1 MIAIGVG
8 VGYVVG
14 VRLKSCGCGH
24 NAGCGSVESGR
35 NHGQLKEILIA
46 HCSISIEAKINIPAS
61 AEKQELCQEIYKKMT
76 NEHFFNNKDLN
87 SINSEIFNALL
98 DQLDSQKIY
107 FTDNEIS
114 SYKRKF
120 FKYDNPI
127 SYQKKYSKSSL
138 CSIDLKSNFA
148 FINLYFNRLI
158 EATNYQ
164 LKEVTKQAFNFTKEE
179 SIIIDDDQKKWQK
192 SKLELRKIWRKLA
205 KNDVLTSMLAE
216 KELDEATETIEKRY
230 KNRLRRISQ
239 RNEEDVFSIAMNN
252 LTSYFDPHSSY
263 FSPKSA
269 EDFEMTMSLKLEGI
283 GALLTTEDD
292 YPTIVS
298 IVPGGPAEKTGKINP
313 DDKIVKIS
321 QVEELNST
329 PTDVVGW
336 RIDEVVQL
344 IRGKAGTKVELE
356 LIPGKTED
364 FSERKLVT
372 ITREEVKLEEQA
384 AKSRV
389 IEMKTNMQTI
399 KIGIIDLPTF
409 YIDFNAWR
417 NRDPN
422 FRSSS
427 KDVENILKKFND
439 QEVDAVLIDLRGNSG
454 GSLFEANKLTGL
466 FVSSGATLQVK
477 ESNGSIR
484 PWGDARAKQ
493 IWKKPLAVM
502 VDRYSAS
509 ASEIFAGAIQDYQR
523 GIIIGQKTF
532 GKGTVQK
539 LDNLSSGQIKITES
553 KFYRVTG
560 AGMQSKGIHP
570 DITLP
575 STWDTEEI
583 GESSYDTALP
593 WDEIKPIRFQKFSMG
608 TSLISQ
614 LNDQHLMR
622 VSHSPNLQ
630 YILDIRKRYE
640 IQKNKEFISLNLSN
654 RRLEKEERQLW
665 ALDVENKR
673 RALLNLEIFD
683 SYKAMEDYN
692 DAKETA
698 DDEKDFE
705 INIDDDYLLN
715 EGAQILSDYMLF
727 NQNTHLSQAA

>member
-1 MIAIGVG
+1 MSLIV
-8 VGYVVG
+8 
-14 VRLKSCGCGH
+14 
-24 NAGCGSVESGR
+24 
-35 NHGQLKEILIA
+35 ILLL
-46 HCSISIEAKINIPAS
+46 SINIEAKIQIPVS
-61 AEKQELCQEIYKKMT
+61 AEKQELCKEIYKKMT
-76 NEHFFNNKDLN
+76 DEHFFNEKDLS
-87 SINSEIFNALL
+87 SINSEIFDAIV

-107 FTDNEIS
+107 FTKNEIS
-114 SYKRKF
+114 FYKKKF
-120 FKYDNPI
+120 FKFDNPT
-127 SYQKKYSKSSL
+127 SYQNQNIKASL
-138 CSIDLKSNFA
+138 CPIDLKSKFE

-164 LKEVTKQAFNFTKEE
+164 LKEIAKKNFDFTKEE
-179 SIIIDDDQKKWQK
+179 FILIDYDQKKRMK
-192 SKLELRKIWRKLA
+192 TKFELKKAWRSRA
-205 KNDVLTSMLAE
+205 KNDVLTSMLAD
-216 KELDEATETIEKRY
+216 KELEKAMETIEKRY

-239 RNEEDVFSIAMNN
+239 RNEEDVFSISMNN
-252 LTSYFDPHSSY
+252 LTSFFDPHSSY

-269 EDFEMTMSLKLEGI
+269 EDFEMRMSLKLEGI

-298 IVPGGPAEKTGKINP
+298 VVPGGPAEKTGKINP

-356 LIPGKTED
+356 IIPGKTED
-364 FSERKLVT
+364 FSERKFVT
-372 ITREEVKLEEQA
+372 IIREEVKLEEQA

-389 IEMKTNMQTI
+389 IEIKRNLQTI
-399 KIGIIDLPTF
+399 KVGIIDLPAF

-427 KDVENILKKFND
+427 KDVEMILRKFDD
-439 QEVDAVLIDLRGNSG
+439 QSVDAVLIDLRGNSG
-454 GSLFEANKLTGL
+454 GSLYEANKLIGL

-477 ESNGSIR
+477 ESNGSVR
-484 PWGDARAKQ
+484 SWGDYTAKQ
-493 IWKKPLAVM
+493 VWKKPMAVM

-539 LDNLSSGQIKITES
+539 LDDLSSGQIKITES
-553 KFYRVTG
+553 KFYRITG
-560 AGMQSKGIHP
+560 SGMQSKGIKP

-575 STWDTEEI
+575 STWDVEEI
-583 GESSYDTALP
+583 GESSLDAALP
-593 WDEIKPIRFQKFSMG
+593 WDEIKPVRFKKFYMG
-608 TSLISQ
+608 SSLISQ
-614 LNDQHLMR
+614 LNDRHLKR
-622 VSHSPNLQ
+622 VNQSPNLQ

-640 IQKNKEFISLNLSN
+640 IQKNKEMISLNLTN
-654 RRLEKEERQLW
+654 RKIENKERELW
-665 ALDVENKR
+665 ALNVENKR
-673 RALLNLEIFD
+673 RASLNLETFNSFKEMENYNDNKEIKD
-683 SYKAMEDYN
+683 DREDY
-692 DAKETA
+692 
-698 DDEKDFE
+698 E
-705 INIDDDYLLN
+705 IDIDNDYLLN
-715 EGAQILSDYMLF
+715 ESLQILSDYTVLD
-727 NQNTHLSQAA
+727 QNIYLSKAA

>member
-1 MIAIGVG
+1 MYKQKKALSLIAILLLGI
-8 VGYVVG
+8 
-14 VRLKSCGCGH
+14 
-24 NAGCGSVESGR
+24 N
-35 NHGQLKEILIA
+35 
-46 HCSISIEAKINIPAS
+46 IEAKINIPAS

-76 NEHFFNNKDLN
+76 NEHFFNEKDL
-87 SINSEIFNALL
+87 SFINSEIFDALMN
-98 DQLDSQKIY
+98 QLDSQKIY
-107 FTDNEIS
+107 FTENEIS
-114 SYKRKF
+114 LYKRKF
-120 FKYDNPI
+120 SKFDNHI
-127 SYQKKYSKSSL
+127 GYQKQYSKPSL
-138 CSIDLKSNFA
+138 CSIDLKSEFA

-158 EATNYQ
+158 EATKYQ
-164 LKEVTKQAFNFTKEE
+164 LKEVSKKNFDFTKQE
-179 SIIIDDDQKKWQK
+179 IILIDNDQKKWQK
-192 SKLELRKIWRKLA
+192 SKFELKKVWRRLA
-205 KNDVLTSMLAE
+205 KNDVLTSMLAD

-239 RNEEDVFSIAMNN
+239 RNEEDIFSISMNN

-298 IVPGGPAEKTGKINP
+298 VVPGGPAEKTGKINP

-321 QVEELNST
+321 QVEALNST

-364 FSERKLVT
+364 LSERKFVT

-389 IEMKTNMQTI
+389 IEMKRNMQI
-399 KIGIIDLPTF
+399 LKIGIIDLPTF
-409 YIDFNAWR
+409 YIDFSGWR

-454 GSLFEANKLTGL
+454 GSLLEANKLTGL

-477 ESNGSIR
+477 ESNGTIR

-523 GIIIGQKTF
+523 GIIIGQQTF

-539 LDNLSSGQIKITES
+539 LDSLSSGQIKITES
-553 KFYRVTG
+553 KFYRITG

-575 STWDTEEI
+575 STWDIEEI

-593 WDEIKPIRFQKFSMG
+593 WDEIKPIRFQKFSMEAD
-608 TSLISQ
+608 LISQ
-614 LNDQHLMR
+614 LNDEHLMR
-622 VSHSPNLQ
+622 VSQSPNLQ
-630 YILDIRKRYE
+630 YILDI
-640 IQKNKEFISLNLSN
+640 
-654 RRLEKEERQLW
+654 
-665 ALDVENKR
+665 
-673 RALLNLEIFD
+673 
-683 SYKAMEDYN
+683 
-692 DAKETA
+692 
-698 DDEKDFE
+698 
-705 INIDDDYLLN
+705 
-715 EGAQILSDYMLF
+715 
-727 NQNTHLSQAA
+727 

>member
-1 MIAIGVG
+1 MFKQKKALSLIAIV
-8 VGYVVG
+8 
-14 VRLKSCGCGH
+14 LLSI
-24 NAGCGSVESGR
+24 NAG
-35 NHGQLKEILIA
+35 
-46 HCSISIEAKINIPAS
+46 AKINIPVS
-61 AEKQELCQEIYKKMT
+61 DEKQELCQEIYKKMT
-76 NEHFFNNKDLN
+76 KEHFFDDKDLS
-87 SINSEIFNALL
+87 SINSEIFDALV

-107 FTDNEIS
+107 FTKSEMTS
-114 SYKRKF
+114 FKRKF
-120 FKYDNPI
+120 SQFDNPT

-138 CSIDLKSNFA
+138 CSIDLKSEFA

-164 LKEVTKQAFNFTKEE
+164 LKEINKKNFDFTKEE
-179 SIIIDDDQKKWQK
+179 IIDIDDGQKKWQK
-192 SKLELRKIWRKLA
+192 SKFELKKGWRRLA
-205 KNDVLTSMLAE
+205 KNDVLTSMLAD
-216 KELDEATETIEKRY
+216 KELDEATETIGKRY

-239 RNEEDVFSIAMNN
+239 RNEEDVFSISMNN

-283 GALLTTEDD
+283 GALLTTKDD

-298 IVPGGPAEKTGKINP
+298 VVPGGPAEKTGKIDP

-321 QVEELNST
+321 QVEESNLT

-364 FSERKLVT
+364 FSERKFVT

-384 AKSRV
+384 AKYRI
-389 IEMKTNMQTI
+389 IEIQRDLQTI
-399 KIGIIDLPTF
+399 KVGIIDLPAF
-409 YIDFNAWR
+409 YIDFKAWR
-417 NRDPN
+417 NRDPDY
-422 FRSSS
+422 RSSS
-427 KDVENILKKFND
+427 KDVETILRNFSD
-439 QEVDAVLIDLRGNSG
+439 QRVDAVLIDLRGNSG

-466 FVSSGATLQVK
+466 FISSGAILQVK
-477 ESNGSIR
+477 ESNGSVR

-493 IWKKPLAVM
+493 IWKKPMAVM

-553 KFYRVTG
+553 KFYRITG
-560 AGMQSKGIHP
+560 AGMQNKGIHP

-575 STWDTEEI
+575 STWDIEEI
-583 GESSYDTALP
+583 GESSYETALP
-593 WDEIKPIRFQKFSMG
+593 WDEIKPVRFKKFSMES
-608 TSLISQ
+608 SLISQ
-614 LNDQHLMR
+614 LNDEHLKR
-622 VSHSPNLQ
+622 VDQNPNLQ
-630 YILDIRKRYE
+630 YILDIRERYE
-640 IQKNKEFISLNLSN
+640 IQKNKEMISLNLTN
-654 RRLEKEERQLW
+654 RRIEKEERQSW
-665 ALDVENKR
+665 ALDIENKR
-673 RALLNLEIFD
+673 RASLNLETF
-683 SYKAMEDYN
+683 SSFKAMEDFN
-692 DAKETA
+692 DAKEA
-698 DDEKDFE
+698 EDNERDSE
-705 INIDDDYLLN
+705 IDVDNDYLLN
-715 EGAQILSDYMLF
+715 EGMQILSDYTIF
-727 NQNTHLSQAA
+727 NQKIYLSKAA

>member
-1 MIAIGVG
+1 MSLIAI
-8 VGYVVG
+8 
-14 VRLKSCGCGH
+14 L
-24 NAGCGSVESGR
+24 
-35 NHGQLKEILIA
+35 LL
-46 HCSISIEAKINIPAS
+46 SISIEAKINIPAS

-76 NEHFFNNKDLN
+76 NEHFFNDKDLG
-87 SINSEIFNALL
+87 SINSEIFDALL

-107 FTDNEIS
+107 FTESEIK

-120 FKYDNPI
+120 SKFDDPIGYQTKYLKP
-127 SYQKKYSKSSL
+127 SL

-164 LKEVTKQAFNFTKEE
+164 LKEVAKQNFDFTKDEF
-179 SIIIDDDQKKWQK
+179 IIIDDDQKKWQQ
-192 SKLELRKIWRKLA
+192 SKLELQKIWRKLA

-216 KELDEATETIEKRY
+216 KKMEEAIETIEKRY

-321 QVEELNST
+321 QIEALNST

-364 FSERKLVT
+364 LSERKFVT

-384 AKSRV
+384 AKYRV
-389 IEMKTNMQTI
+389 IEMKRNMQTI

-477 ESNGSIR
+477 ESNGATRS
-484 PWGDARAKQ
+484 WGDARAKQ
-493 IWKKPLAVM
+493 IWKKPMAVM

-539 LDNLSSGQIKITES
+539 LDSLSSGQIKITES
-553 KFYRVTG
+553 KFYRITG

-575 STWDTEEI
+575 STWDIEEI
-583 GESSYDTALP
+583 GESSYDRALP
-593 WDEIKPIRFQKFSMG
+593 WDEIQPIRFQKFSMEA
-608 TSLISQ
+608 TLISQ
-614 LNDQHLMR
+614 LNNKHLIR
-622 VSHSPNLQ
+622 VSQSPNLQ
-630 YILDIRKRYE
+630 YILDIKKRYE
-640 IQKNKEFISLNLSN
+640 IQKNKEVISLNLTN
-654 RRLEKEERQLW
+654 RRVEKEERQLW
-665 ALDVENKR
+665 ALDIENKR
-673 RALLNLEIFD
+673 RASLNLEIFD
-683 SYKAMEDYN
+683 SFKAMEDYN
-692 DAKETA
+692 DAKETE
-698 DDEKDFE
+698 DDKKDFE
-705 INIDDDYLLN
+705 IDIDDDYLLN

-727 NQNTHLSQAA
+727 NQNTYLSQAA

>member
-1 MIAIGVG
+1 LYKQKKAFSLLII
-8 VGYVVG
+8 
-14 VRLKSCGCGH
+14 LSLCI
-24 NAGCGSVESGR
+24 SVD
-35 NHGQLKEILIA
+35 
-46 HCSISIEAKINIPAS
+46 AKINIHAS
-61 AEKQELCQEIYKKMT
+61 AEKLELCQEIYQKMA
-76 NEHFFNNKDLN
+76 NEHFFNDKDLN
-87 SINSEIFNALL
+87 SINAEIFNTLV

-107 FTDNEIS
+107 FTENEIS
-114 SYKRKF
+114 SFRKKF
-120 FKYDNPI
+120 SRFDNPI
-127 SYQKKYSKSSL
+127 SYQKKYVKSL
-138 CSIDLKSNFA
+138 PCAIDLKSQFT

-164 LKEVTKQAFNFTKEE
+164 LKEVDKKKFDFTKEE
-179 SIIIDDDQKKWQK
+179 IMIIHDEQKKWLRN
-192 SKLELRKIWRKLA
+192 KLELRKAWRKLA

-216 KELDEATETIEKRY
+216 KELDEATETIIKRY
-230 KNRLRRISQ
+230 KNRLRRIYQ
-239 RNEEDVFSIAMNN
+239 RNEEDVFSISMNN

-298 IVPGGPAEKTGKINP
+298 VVPGGPAEKTGKVNP

-321 QVEELNST
+321 QVEESQST

-356 LIPGKTED
+356 LIPGKTDD
-364 FSERKLVT
+364 FSERKFVT

-389 IEMKTNMQTI
+389 IEVEKNMQTI

-409 YIDFNAWR
+409 YIDFTAWR

-439 QEVDAVLIDLRGNSG
+439 QSVDAVLIDLRGNSG
-454 GSLFEANKLTGL
+454 GSLYEANKLTGL
-466 FVSSGATLQVK
+466 FISSGATLQVK

-493 IWKKPLAVM
+493 IWKKPMAVM

-539 LDNLSSGQIKITES
+539 LDNLSTGQIKITES
-553 KFYRVTG
+553 KFYRITG
-560 AGMQSKGIHP
+560 AGMQNKGIHP
-570 DITLP
+570 DVTLP
-575 STWDTEEI
+575 STWDIEEI
-583 GESSYDTALP
+583 GESSFETALP
-593 WDEIKPIRFQKFSMG
+593 WDEIKPVRFQSFSIG
-608 TSLISQ
+608 ASLISQ
-614 LNDQHLMR
+614 LNDEHLIR
-622 VSHSPNLQ
+622 VDQSPNLQ

-640 IQKNKEFISLNLSN
+640 IQKNKEAISLNLKN
-654 RRLEKEERQLW
+654 RRIEKKERQAW
-665 ALDVENKR
+665 ALDIENKR
-673 RALLNLEIFD
+673 RASLNLESFS
-683 SYKAMEDYN
+683 SYKAMENFN
-692 DAKETA
+692 DAKETEN
-698 DDEKDFE
+698 DEKNSE
-705 INIDDDYLLN
+705 INVDTDYLLN
-715 EGAQILSDYMLF
+715 EGLQILSDFTIF
-727 NQNTHLSQAA
+727 NEKIYFSKAS

>member
-1 MIAIGVG
+1 MFKQKKALSFIALLLLNIGV
-8 VGYVVG
+8 
-14 VRLKSCGCGH
+14 
-24 NAGCGSVESGR
+24 
-35 NHGQLKEILIA
+35 
-46 HCSISIEAKINIPAS
+46 EAKINISAS
-61 AEKQELCQEIYKKMT
+61 EEKQVLCQEVYKKMI
-76 NEHFFNNKDLN
+76 NEHFFNDKDLT
-87 SINSEIFNALL
+87 SINSEIFDALV

-107 FTDNEIS
+107 FTENEMVS
-114 SYKRKF
+114 FKRKF
-120 FKYDNPI
+120 SRFDAQLAIK
-127 SYQKKYSKSSL
+127 KKYSKSSL
-138 CSIDLKSNFA
+138 CFIDLKSEFA

-164 LKEVTKQAFNFTKEE
+164 LKEVSKRNFDFTKEE
-179 SIIIDDDQKKWQK
+179 IILIDDDKKKWQK
-192 SKLELRKIWRKLA
+192 NKFELKKVWRRLA
-205 KNDVLTSMLAE
+205 KNDVLTSMLAD

-239 RNEEDVFSIAMNN
+239 RNEEDVFSISMNN

-298 IVPGGPAEKTGKINP
+298 VVPGGPAEKTGKINP

-321 QVEELNST
+321 QVEESNPT

-364 FSERKLVT
+364 FSERKFVT

-384 AKSRV
+384 AKSRIV
-389 IEMKTNMQTI
+389 EIQRNLQTI
-399 KIGIIDLPTF
+399 KVGIIDLPTF
-409 YIDFNAWR
+409 YIDFKAWR
-417 NRDPN
+417 NREPDY
-422 FRSSS
+422 RSSS
-427 KDVENILKKFND
+427 KDVETILRKFTD
-439 QEVDAVLIDLRGNSG
+439 QRVDAVLIDLRGNSG

-477 ESNGSIR
+477 ESNGSVR

-493 IWKKPLAVM
+493 IWKKPMAVM

-553 KFYRVTG
+553 KFYRITG
-560 AGMQSKGIHP
+560 AGMQNKGINP

-575 STWDTEEI
+575 SSWDIEEI
-583 GESSYDTALP
+583 GESSYETALP
-593 WDEIKPIRFQKFSMG
+593 WDEIKPVRFQAFSMES
-608 TSLISQ
+608 SLISQ
-614 LNDQHLMR
+614 LNDEHLVR
-622 VSHSPNLQ
+622 VKQSPNLQ

-640 IQKNKEFISLNLSN
+640 MQKNKEVISLNLIN
-654 RRLEKEERQLW
+654 RRIEKEERQSW
-665 ALDVENKR
+665 ALDTENKR
-673 RALLNLEIFD
+673 RSALNLKIFN

-692 DAKETA
+692 DAKETE
-698 DDEKDFE
+698 DKEKEFE
-705 INIDDDYLLN
+705 IDVDDDYLLN
-715 EGAQILSDYMLF
+715 EGAQILSDYTIF
-727 NQNTHLSQAA
+727 DQNIYISKAA

>member
-1 MIAIGVG
+1 LHKQKKALSLTTILLLSIAV
-8 VGYVVG
+8 
-14 VRLKSCGCGH
+14 
-24 NAGCGSVESGR
+24 
-35 NHGQLKEILIA
+35 
-46 HCSISIEAKINIPAS
+46 EAKINIPAS
-61 AEKQELCQEIYKKMT
+61 AEKEELCQEIYQKMT
-76 NEHFFNNKDLN
+76 NEHFFIDNDLS
-87 SINSEIFNALL
+87 SINSEIYDALV

-107 FTDNEIS
+107 FTEHEIVS
-114 SYKRKF
+114 FRKKF
-120 FKYDNPI
+120 SKFDNPM
-127 SYQKKYSKSSL
+127 SYQKKYLKPSH
-138 CSIDLKSNFA
+138 CFIDLKSKFK

-164 LKEVTKQAFNFTKEE
+164 LKEVTKRNFDFTKEE
-179 SIIIDDDQKKWQK
+179 IIVIDDEQKKWHR
-192 SKLELRKIWRKLA
+192 SKFELRKVWRKMA
-205 KNDVLTSMLAE
+205 KNDVLTSMLAN

-239 RNEEDVFSIAMNN
+239 RNEEDVFSISMNN

-269 EDFEMTMSLKLEGI
+269 EDFEMNMSLKLEGI

-321 QVEELNST
+321 QAEELNST
-329 PTDVVGW
+329 PIDVVGW

-344 IRGKAGTKVELE
+344 IRGKAGTKVKLE

-364 FSERKLVT
+364 LSERKFVT

-384 AKSRV
+384 AKSRI
-389 IEMKTNMQTI
+389 IELKRNLQII
-399 KIGIIDLPTF
+399 KIGIIDLPAF
-409 YIDFNAWR
+409 YIDFNAWQNR
-417 NRDPN
+417 NPN

-427 KDVENILKKFND
+427 KDVETILKKFND
-439 QEVDAVLIDLRGNSG
+439 QRVDAVLIDLRGNSG

-466 FVSSGATLQVK
+466 FVSSGAILQVK
-477 ESNGSIR
+477 ESNGSVR
-484 PWGDARAKQ
+484 PWGDYRAKQ
-493 IWKKPLAVM
+493 IWKKPMVVM

-539 LDNLSSGQIKITES
+539 LDNLSSGQLKITES

-570 DITLP
+570 DVTLP
-575 STWDTEEI
+575 SAWDIEEI
-583 GESSYDTALP
+583 GESSYDKALP
-593 WDEIKPIRFQKFSMG
+593 WDEIKPLSFKKFSLES
-608 TSLISQ
+608 SLITQ
-614 LNDQHLMR
+614 LNNQHLIR
-622 VSHSPNLQ
+622 VNQSPNLQ

-640 IQKNKEFISLNLSN
+640 IQKNKEVISLNIVK
-654 RRLEKEERQLW
+654 RRIEKEERQSW
-665 ALDVENKR
+665 ALKTENKR
-673 RALLNLEIFD
+673 RASLDLDVFK
-683 SYKAMEDYN
+683 SFKAMEEYN
-692 DAKETA
+692 DAKEA
-698 DDEKDFE
+698 EDNENDFD
-705 INIDDDYLLN
+705 IDIDADYLLN
-715 EGAQILSDYMLF
+715 EGLEILSDYTIF
-727 NQNTHLSQAA
+727 NQNTFLSKAA

>member
-1 MIAIGVG
+1 MYKQKKALSLIAI
-8 VGYVVG
+8 
-14 VRLKSCGCGH
+14 L
-24 NAGCGSVESGR
+24 
-35 NHGQLKEILIA
+35 LL
-46 HCSISIEAKINIPAS
+46 SISIEAKINISAS
-61 AEKQELCQEIYKKMT
+61 AEKQELCQEIYQKMT
-76 NEHFFNNKDLN
+76 NEHFFNDKDLS

-364 FSERKLVT
+364 LSERKFVT

-389 IEMKTNMQTI
+389 IEMKRNMQTI

-439 QEVDAVLIDLRGNSG
+439 QEVDAVLVDLRGNSG

-477 ESNGSIR
+477 ESNGNIR

-539 LDNLSSGQIKITES
+539 LNNLSSGQIKITES
-553 KFYRVTG
+553 KFYRITG

-575 STWDTEEI
+575 STWDIEEI
-583 GESSYDTALP
+583 GESSYDRALP
-593 WDEIKPIRFQKFSMG
+593 WDEIKPIRFQKYSMG
-608 TSLISQ
+608 ASLVSQ
-614 LNDQHLMR
+614 LNDEHLTR
-622 VSHSPNLQ
+622 VSQSPNLQ

-640 IQKNKEFISLNLSN
+640 TQKNKEVISLNLIN
-654 RRLEKEERQLW
+654 RRIEKEERQLW
-665 ALDVENKR
+665 ALNIENKR
-673 RALLNLEIFD
+673 RASLNLKIFN

-692 DAKETA
+692 DAKENE
-698 DDEKDFE
+698 DDEKDFA
-705 INIDDDYLLN
+705 IDIDDDYLLN
-715 EGAQILSDYMLF
+715 EGVQILSDYMLF
-727 NQNTHLSQAA
+727 NQNTYLSQAA

>member
-1 MIAIGVG
+1 MLLLSIGVG
-8 VGYVVG
+8 
-14 VRLKSCGCGH
+14 
-24 NAGCGSVESGR
+24 
-35 NHGQLKEILIA
+35 
-46 HCSISIEAKINIPAS
+46 AKINIPAS
-61 AEKQELCQEIYKKMT
+61 AEKDGLCQEIYKKIT
-76 NEHFFNNKDLN
+76 NEHFFYNKDL
-87 SINSEIFNALL
+87 SFINSEIFDKLV

-107 FTDNEIS
+107 FTENEIS

-120 FKYDNPI
+120 SKFDNPI
-127 SYQKKYSKSSL
+127 SFQKKYLKSSL
-138 CSIDLKSNFA
+138 CSIDLKSNFE

-158 EATNYQ
+158 EVTNYQ
-164 LKEVTKQAFNFTKEE
+164 LREVSRKNFDFTKEE
-179 SIIIDDDQKKWQK
+179 ILLIDDDQKKWRR
-192 SKLELRKIWRKLA
+192 SKLELRKEWKRLA
-205 KNDVLTSMLAE
+205 KNDVLTSMLSE
-216 KELDEATETIEKRY
+216 KKLDEATQTIKKRY

-239 RNEEDVFSIAMNN
+239 RNEEDIFSISMNT

-321 QVEELNST
+321 QVDESKYT

-356 LIPGKTED
+356 LIPAKTED
-364 FSERKLVT
+364 FSERKFVT

-384 AKSRV
+384 AKSKV
-389 IEMKTNMQTI
+389 IEIERNMQTI
-399 KIGIIDLPTF
+399 KIGIIDLPAF
-409 YIDFNAWR
+409 YMDFKAWR
-417 NRDPN
+417 KRDPN

-439 QEVDAVLIDLRGNSG
+439 QSVDAVLIDLRGNSG
-454 GSLFEANKLTGL
+454 GSLYEANKLTGL

-477 ESNGSIR
+477 ENNGSIR

-493 IWKKPLAVM
+493 IWKKPMAVM

-553 KFYRVTG
+553 KFYRITG

-575 STWDTEEI
+575 STWDIEEI
-583 GESSYDTALP
+583 GESSFDTALP
-593 WDEIKPIRFQKFSMG
+593 WDEIQPVSFQKFSIDD
-608 TSLISQ
+608 SLISQ
-614 LNDQHLMR
+614 LNDQHLIR
-622 VSHSPNLQ
+622 VSQSANLQ

-640 IQKNKEFISLNLSN
+640 IQKNKDALSLNLTS
-654 RRLEKEERQLW
+654 RRIEKKERQAW
-665 ALDVENKR
+665 ALDIENKR
-673 RALLNLEIFD
+673 RSSLNLEIFS
-683 SYKAMEDYN
+683 SYNAMQDFN
-692 DAKETA
+692 DDKETKV
-698 DDEKDFE
+698 DEQDSK
-705 INIDDDYLLN
+705 IDVDNDYLLN
-715 EGAQILSDYMLF
+715 EGVQILSDFIIINGNIYF
-727 NQNTHLSQAA
+727 SKAA

>member
-1 MIAIGVG
+1 MSLLTILLLCIG
-8 VGYVVG
+8 
-14 VRLKSCGCGH
+14 L
-24 NAGCGSVESGR
+24 
-35 NHGQLKEILIA
+35 
-46 HCSISIEAKINIPAS
+46 EAKINITAS
-61 AEKQELCQEIYKKMT
+61 AEKQELCQEIYQKMA
-76 NEHFFNNKDLN
+76 NEHFFNDKDLS
-87 SINSEIFNALL
+87 SINAEIFNALVA
-98 DQLDSQKIY
+98 QLDSQKIY
-107 FTDNEIS
+107 FTENEIS
-114 SYKRKF
+114 SFKRKF
-120 FKYDNPI
+120 SQFDNPN
-127 SYQKKYSKSSL
+127 SYQKKYLRPSL

-164 LKEVTKQAFNFTKEE
+164 LKEVAKKSFDYTKEE
-179 SIIIDDDQKKWQK
+179 IIVIDDDQKKRQK
-192 SKLELRKIWRKLA
+192 SKFELRKAWRRLA

-216 KELDEATETIEKRY
+216 KDIDEATETITKRY
-230 KNRLRRISQ
+230 KNRLKRISQ
-239 RNEEDVFSIAMNN
+239 RNEEDVFSISMNN
-252 LTSYFDPHSSY
+252 LTSFFDPHSSY

-269 EDFEMTMSLKLEGI
+269 EDFAMTMSLKLEGI

-298 IVPGGPAEKTGKINP
+298 VVPGGPADKTGKINP

-321 QVEELNST
+321 QVEDLNST

-364 FSERKLVT
+364 FSERKFVT

-384 AKSRV
+384 AKSKIVEIKRDL
-389 IEMKTNMQTI
+389 QTI

-417 NRDPN
+417 NKDPN

-427 KDVENILKKFND
+427 KDVETILKKFDD
-439 QEVDAVLIDLRGNSG
+439 QKVDAVLIDLRGNSG
-454 GSLFEANKLTGL
+454 GSLYEANKLTGL

-493 IWKKPLAVM
+493 MWKKPMAVM

-560 AGMQSKGIHP
+560 AGMQSKGIYP
-570 DITLP
+570 DIALP
-575 STWDTEEI
+575 STWDIEEI
-583 GESSYDTALP
+583 GESSYETALP
-593 WDEIKPIRFQKFSMG
+593 WDEIKPVRFKKFSMG
-608 TSLISQ
+608 LSLISQ
-614 LNDQHLMR
+614 LNDEHLSR
-622 VSHSPNLQ
+622 VNQNPNLQ

-640 IQKNKEFISLNLSN
+640 IQKNKEVISLNIAN
-654 RRLEKEERQLW
+654 RRAEKEERQSW
-665 ALDVENKR
+665 ALDIENKR
-673 RALLNLEIFD
+673 RASLNLETFS
-683 SYKAMEDYN
+683 SYKAMEDFN
-692 DAKETA
+692 DDKETLKNN
-698 DDEKDFE
+698 KDSE
-705 INIDDDYLLN
+705 IDIDNDYLLN
-715 EGAQILSDYMLF
+715 EGAEILSDYTIF
-727 NQNTHLSQAA
+727 NQNIYLSKAA